1 MKKEVKEKIKKF
13 LEDRRLVINPKDIS
27 LIILEGETQIPQVFW
42 KNLGPSFS
50 YFLLENPYEY
60 KNLENQF
67 IKAQNENKIFLLEM
81 KTDPN
86 DWIIQLLKQIS
97 HFGGFNLHDERGNLI
112 SHLKVKPGSLVVIV
126 QRKFIENNITYPRFY
141 NIFDTA
147 LSIP

>member
-13 LEDRRLVINPKDIS
+13 LEDRRLVINPKDIA
-27 LIILEGETQIPQVFW
+27 LIILEGEAQIPQEFW

-50 YFLLENPYEY
+50 YFLLNDPYEY
-60 KNLENQF
+60 YNLEKQF
-67 IKAQNENKIFLLEM
+67 IQAQKEDKIFLLEI
-81 KTDPN
+81 KADPSN
-86 DWIIQLLKQIS
+86 LVIQFLKQIS
-97 HFGGFNLHDERGNLI
+97 HFGGFNLHDKRGNLI
-112 SHLKVKPGSLVVIV
+112 SHFEVKPGSLVVIA